1 MAKNKGLFFIIVGG
15 ILWGASGTCAQI
27 LLHDTGLSTYWLTG
41 MRLLCAGILLLIYSY
56 LHTHQNIFTIW
67 RSPKMASQLLI
78 FSFIGML
85 PSQLAYFMAIK
96 YGNAATGTILQF
108 LGPIFILLFL
118 TIRWRLKPSRTDILS
133 VLLAFLGT
141 FLLVTQGNITQL
153 ALSISAIV
161 WGILSGL
168 SQAFYTLL
176 PGKLLK
182 SYATELITGWAMLL
196 GSIPFLPLLTS
207 HAMPTFSLNSWLE
220 IIFII
225 VFGTAIAYLFYLSS
239 LNYLKPTTSSMLSAF
254 EPLTA
259 TFLAVVFLGTPFSL
273 VQILGGVLIIGVTF
287 LQALSARKPINDHS

>member
-1 MAKNKGLFFIIVGG
+1 MTKNKGLFFIIAGG
-15 ILWGASGTCAQI
+15 ILWGASGTCAQV

-41 MRLLCAGILLLIYSY
+41 IRLLCAGILLLTYSY

-67 RSPKMASQLLI
+67 RTPKMASQLLI

-118 TIRWRLKPSRTDILS
+118 IMRWRLRPSRTDILS
-133 VLLAFLGT
+133 VLLAC
-141 FLLVTQGNITQL
+141 
-153 ALSISAIV
+153 
-161 WGILSGL
+161 
-168 SQAFYTLL
+168 
-176 PGKLLK
+176 
-182 SYATELITGWAMLL
+182 L

-239 LNYLKPTTSSMLSAF
+239 LNYLKPTTTSMLSAF

-287 LQALSARKPINDHS
+287 LQALAARKPINNHS